1 MWQVHFEEFTMAAL
15 LSWIYFYA
23 NCADWRGNRAER
35 QNKHAWN
42 DFVPQMSLRKAGGL
56 KVNCERSQS
65 TQVGRVE
72 KLSRIQEND

>member
-15 LSWIYFYA
+15 LSWIYFSA
-23 NCADWRGNRAER
+23 NCAEWRGNRAEW

-42 DFVPQMSLRKAGGL
+42 DFVLRMGLRKAGGL
-56 KVNCERSQS
+56 KVNCEWSQS

-72 KLSRIQEND
+72 KLSGTQEND